1 MKCPINVLSKYS
13 ILVFNSENEPCIPLT
28 EFYYYQQKRISE
40 SSALSY
46 LVTLERFFSWL
57 EKSSNYQGA
66 RVMWSDSHLAIRTA
80 IEDYL
85 VYQMGCKLR
94 SKENFQY
101 VIMTKKSPQTINHF
115 LAAIKSF
122 YKTVLQLK
130 LYEFQNPLV
139 DADYSITIG
148 NVNPSSMRENKPRL
162 PKIAGTEI
170 PYESSYRK
178 QSDSYF
184 KLVANEWKPNIIAD
198 QDLPYILYRAGSDIG
213 WSLRDEVI
221 IRMLFETGARIN
233 EILELTIGDYR
244 QRINQ
249 YEIATL
255 NKGSEKRRIK
265 FLRFSQDTLKLLI
278 RYVNGERRTNALEK
292 QTFTKL
298 SDSEVIFLTRR
309 GDPYNYMAFY
319 SQWSKIIT
327 QAKIKMNI
335 HKTRHWFVTN
345 MIRNIYDT
353 ASDSR
358 EIEMKKHELINYMK
372 WKDPETIKV
381 YEHYFNEA
389 SFREI
394 HENMARKMQEYE
406 QEYLKSSHSAVKGK
420 HLSNSVLSTKDV
432 LPTEE
437 IEWINEFY
445 KGME

>member
-1 MKCPINVLSKYS
+1 M
-13 ILVFNSENEPCIPLT
+13 T

-46 LVTLERFFSWL
+46 LITLERFFSWL
-57 EKSSNYQGA
+57 VKSSNYKGTQ
-66 RVMWSDSHLAIRTA
+66 VNWFDNHMAIRA
-80 IEDYL
+80 AVEDYL
-85 VYQMGCKLR
+85 IYQMGCKLR

-122 YKTVLQLK
+122 YKTAVHLK
-130 LYEFQNPLV
+130 LYGFQNPLV
-139 DADYSITIG
+139 DANYNISMG
-148 NVNPSSMRENKPRL
+148 SFNSRSMRYNKPRL

-170 PYESSYRK
+170 PSNSSYRS

-184 KLVANEWKPNIIAD
+184 KLVANDWKPNIIAD
-198 QDLPYILYRAGSDIG
+198 IDLPYIIYRAGSEVR

-221 IRMLFETGARIN
+221 IRLLFETGARIN

-244 QRINQ
+244 QRVNQ

-278 RYVNGERRTNALEK
+278 RYINGERKMYAHEK
-292 QTFTKL
+292 NSFIKL
-298 SDSEVIFLTRR
+298 SDNEVIFLTRR
-309 GDPYNYMAFY
+309 GNPYNYNAFY

-327 QAKIKMNI
+327 HAKLKMNI

-353 ASDSR
+353 SSDSAEVER
-358 EIEMKKHELINYMK
+358 KKHELINYMK

-389 SFREI
+389 LFREV
-394 HENMARKMQEYE
+394 HENMAKKMQEYE
-406 QEYLKSSHSAVKGK
+406 QEYFKFPHDRELNTMQNEKSLDSLLAAE
-420 HLSNSVLSTKDV
+420 N
-432 LPTEE
+432 

-445 KGME
+445 KEME

>member
-1 MKCPINVLSKYS
+1 MNVQSKYS
-13 ILVFNSENEPCIPLT
+13 ILVFNRENELFLPLT
-28 EFYYYQQKRISE
+28 EFYYYQQKRINE

-46 LVTLERFFSWL
+46 LITLERFFSWL
-57 EKSSNYQGA
+57 AKSSNYQGT
-66 RVMWSDSHLAIRTA
+66 RVKWSDSHMAIRTA
-80 IEDYL
+80 VENYL
-85 VYQMGCKLR
+85 IYQMGCKLR

-122 YKTVLQLK
+122 YKTALHLK

-139 DADYSITIG
+139 DADYSISIG
-148 NVNPSSMRENKPRL
+148 SFSPTSIRENKPRL

-170 PYESSYRK
+170 PSDSSYRS

-184 KLVANEWKPNIIAD
+184 KLVANDWKPNIIAD
-198 QDLPYILYRAGSDIG
+198 HDLPYIIYRAGSEIG
-213 WSLRDEVI
+213 WSLRDEVV

-233 EILELTIGDYR
+233 EILELTLGDYR

-265 FLRFSQDTLKLLI
+265 FLRFSQDTLKLLM
-278 RYVNGERRTNALEK
+278 RYVNGERKTYAHEK
-292 QTFTKL
+292 QSFTKL

-309 GDPYNYMAFY
+309 GDPYNYNAFY

-353 ASDSR
+353 ASDGG
-358 EIEMKKHELINYMK
+358 EIEMKKNELINYMK

-389 SFREI
+389 LFREI
-394 HENMARKMQEYE
+394 HENMAKKMQEYE
-406 QEYLKSSHSAVKGK
+406 KEYLKKSHSSSEGEQ
-420 HLSNSVLSTKDV
+420 LSSSVLQTKAI

>member
-1 MKCPINVLSKYS
+1 M
-13 ILVFNSENEPCIPLT
+13 T

-40 SSALSY
+40 NSALSY
-46 LVTLERFFSWL
+46 LITLERFFSWL
-57 EKSSNYQGA
+57 AKSSNYQGD
-66 RVMWSDSHLAIRTA
+66 RVKWSDSNFAIRTA

-94 SKENFQY
+94 SKDNFQF

-122 YKTVLQLK
+122 YKTVLHLK
-130 LYEFQNPLV
+130 LYKFQNPLI
-139 DADYSITIG
+139 DADYNISIG
-148 NVNPSSMRENKPRL
+148 KYNPISMRESKPRL

-170 PYESSYRK
+170 PYETSYRS

-198 QDLPYILYRAGSDIG
+198 QDLPYIIYRAGSEIG

-221 IRMLFETGARIN
+221 IRLLFETGARIN
-233 EILELTIGDYR
+233 EVLELTIGDYR

-249 YEIATL
+249 YEMATL

-278 RYVNGERRTNALEK
+278 RYVNGERKIYSHEK
-292 QTFTKL
+292 KTFTKL
-298 SDSEVIFLTRR
+298 SDNEVVFLTRR
-309 GDPYNYMAFY
+309 GDPYNYTAFY
-319 SQWSKIIT
+319 YQWSKIIRH
-327 QAKIKMNI
+327 AKIKMNI

-345 MIRNIYDT
+345 MIRSIYDT
-353 ASDSR
+353 AGGSG
-358 EIEMKKHELINYMK
+358 EIEMRKHELINYMK
-372 WKDPETIKV
+372 WKNPETIKA

-394 HENMARKMQEYE
+394 HENLAKKMQEYE
-406 QEYLKSSHSAVKGK
+406 KEFLKASHSTFEGNQ
-420 HLSNSVLSTKDV
+420 LTNSTLTTKET
-432 LPTEE
+432 LPAEE
-437 IEWINEFY
+437 IKWINEFY
-445 KGME
+445 KGMD